1 MRTLD
6 GDASVWSD
14 FSVGLSDFPNPTR
27 SGAITRQPAETN
39 GGDHLEVRVTPTR
52 FTVQREHDRSIN
64 GTFVEVVDAQR
75 STLGVVD
82 VDIVRRERITV
93 EVVESFVGGAE

>member
-1 MRTLD
+1 M
-6 GDASVWSD
+6 
-14 FSVGLSDFPNPTR
+14 
-27 SGAITRQPAETN
+27 
-39 GGDHLEVRVTPTR
+39 
-52 FTVQREHDRSIN
+52 N